1 MNDFGSLPNLVILYL
16 DLDVL
21 LLTTLADTA

>member
-1 MNDFGSLPNLVILYL
+1 VLTTAAEL

-21 LLTTLADTA
+21 LLTATTLVDESA